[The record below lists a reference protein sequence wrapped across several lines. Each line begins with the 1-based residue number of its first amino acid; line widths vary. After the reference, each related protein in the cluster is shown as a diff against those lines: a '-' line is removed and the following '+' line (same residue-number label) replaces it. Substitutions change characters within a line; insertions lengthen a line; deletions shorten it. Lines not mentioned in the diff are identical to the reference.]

1 MTNRSY
7 REQLFQMRQEILES
21 KDEHT
26 LIDFGAAL
34 SLSLNMVLAQLLRMA
49 SEKTLDTAGKASK
62 FKK

>member
-1 MTNRSY
+1 
-7 REQLFQMRQEILES
+7 MRQEILQS

>member
-1 MTNRSY
+1 
-7 REQLFQMRQEILES
+7 MRQEILQS

-26 LIDFGAAL
+26 LTDFGAAL